1 MKVRNKIIS
10 LFASATIITCAAAT
24 NVLAQAKNFAGPS
37 LAINGGYVSGN
48 TKLTNGASSI
58 DFGENTTIGGAD
70 IAYTFPVDNNF
81 FVALGATYDFGKT
94 KGGKVSDPEDNL
106 TLSLDEHY
114 SFYIQPG
121 YTINNN
127 TAIFAKL
134 SHNQAE
140 GKIAVTTTGNYGG
153 SATKDISGWG
163 YGFGIK
169 SLLNNNFFIQAEVS
183 LVEYDSETVGTTKVE
198 AEVVSGI
205 ISVGYKF

>member
-1 MKVRNKIIS
+1 MKIKNKIIS
-10 LFASATIITCAAAT
+10 FFASIAIMSFAAQT
-24 NVLAQAKNFAGPS
+24 YVLAQAKNFAGPS

-58 DFGENTTIGGAD
+58 DFGESTTLLGGD
-70 IAYTFPVDNNF
+70 IAYTFPVDNNL

-94 KGGKVSDPEDNL
+94 KGGKVTDPEDNL

-140 GKIAVTTTGNYGG
+140 GKLAVTTTGNYGG

-183 LVEYDSETVGTTKVE
+183 LVEYDSVTVGTTKVE